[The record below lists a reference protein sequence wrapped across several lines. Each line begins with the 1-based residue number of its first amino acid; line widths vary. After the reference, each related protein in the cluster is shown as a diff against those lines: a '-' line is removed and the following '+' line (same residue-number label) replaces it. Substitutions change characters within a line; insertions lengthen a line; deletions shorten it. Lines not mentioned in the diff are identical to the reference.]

1 MGKRT
6 VKASACGPRD
16 AVQHQ
21 PMTSPVRHARARVA
35 LAALA
40 VAVVLADSSIVIL
53 ALPDILGE
61 FDTRVADVAWVLT
74 AFNAVLALAAVP
86 AAYLARTRASVLFPA
101 GLVVF
106 AGASAACAWADSL
119 GPLVAARCAQALGGA
134 AVVGAALG
142 VLAAAQGSERAAAR
156 VWAAAGVA
164 GMAVGPALG
173 GALTELLDWRAIFVA
188 QVPVV
193 LAAAAGAGMRVP
205 RLRSPAGRPAL
216 LVDAALVALS
226 AALTAALFLLVLLL
240 INGWRLTPVAAAAT
254 VTVMPAAAI
263 AAGRLV
269 RGYGG
274 PLARAAAGAVAIA
287 GGLAALGVMPGA
299 SVGWTLVPQ
308 ALVGAGLGLSVEALT
323 ERAMLD
329 RSHPAVHA
337 GWTVAARHLGVV
349 LGVLILTPVFVA
361 DLDRQQV
368 HASSAV
374 TSLVL
379 DAAIDPATK
388 VTLAQA
394 GVKIIN
400 TSHERVPDLGPLF
413 RSVHVADDQRPRVRA
428 LQAGLEDQLRR
439 AATSAA
445 ERSFLIAAVFALA
458 ALVPIGLV
466 ARGRP

>member
-1 MGKRT
+1 
-6 VKASACGPRD
+6 
-16 AVQHQ
+16 
-21 PMTSPVRHARARVA
+21 MTFPVRHARARVA

-74 AFNAVLALAAVP
+74 SFNAVLALGAVP

-101 GLVVF
+101 GLAVF
-106 AGASAACAWADSL
+106 AASSAACAWADSL

-134 AVVGAALG
+134 AVVGAALE
-142 VLAAAQGSERAAAR
+142 VLTAAQGSERAAAR

-173 GALTELLDWRAIFVA
+173 GALTEVLSWRAIFVA

-193 LAAAAGAGMRVP
+193 LTAAAAVGVHVP
-205 RLRSPAGRPAL
+205 RLRTPAGRPAL
-216 LVDAALVALS
+216 GVNAALVGLS

-240 INGWRLTPVAAAAT
+240 INGWRQTPIAAAAT

-263 AAGRLV
+263 VAGRLG
-269 RGYGG
+269 RGHAG
-274 PLARAAAGAVAIA
+274 PLGRAAAGAVAIA

-299 SVGWTLVPQ
+299 SVWWTLVPQ

-323 ERAMLD
+323 ERAMLG
-329 RSHPAVHA
+329 RTHPAVHA

-349 LGVLILTPVFVA
+349 LGVLILTPVFVG

-379 DAAIDPATK
+379 DAPIDPGTK

-413 RSVHVADDQRPRVRA
+413 ASVAVGDDERPRVARLRA
-428 LQAGLEDQLRR
+428 DLEDQLRR

-445 ERSFLIAAVFALA
+445 ERSFLTAAVFALA
-458 ALVPIGLV
+458 ALLPIGFA
-466 ARGRP
+466 ARGRS